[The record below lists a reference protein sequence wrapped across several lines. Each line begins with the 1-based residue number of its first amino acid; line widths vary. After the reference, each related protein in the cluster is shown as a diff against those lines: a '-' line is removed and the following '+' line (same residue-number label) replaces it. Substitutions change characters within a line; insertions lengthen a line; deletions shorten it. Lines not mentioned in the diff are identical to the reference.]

1 MARSDNAI
9 HNNAI
14 YKSKNKV
21 SLSLTPTF
29 SSLWYKGS
37 CDDVDVST
45 VHHNLI
51 CSLCNL

>member
-1 MARSDNAI
+1 MARSDNDI

-14 YKSKNKV
+14 YKRKNKV
-21 SLSLTPTF
+21 SLSLTF